1 MKRKSVII
9 PLILIAVLLMNS
21 HISFASEISTTEVA
35 AENAIKLYIKD
46 LTTEED
52 DIIEIEEG

>member
-21 HISFASEISTTEVA
+21 HISFASEYQQQ
-35 AENAIKLYIKD
+35 KWRLKMP
-46 LTTEED
+46 
-52 DIIEIEEG
+52 